1 MHTPGNDPHLQHP
14 RPQITRLSTLLAAFT
29 VSDMTPFLQRYSQSN
44 CQIGRDWFSPLATG
58 WFLVEIMKLDRA
70 RPGILRHATE
80 APPLWRNAVAVALSS
95 GVLGA
100 PESFLLRAN
109 GDVGPESTDVQIAN
123 AFMMMMKPVDILE
136 AAYSE
141 VPPSLPGILK
151 RIGSSLLNTCEA
163 YGRLYAL
170 MTSHHPEQ
178 QARRRVLERI
188 NAKLDDE
195 LIQVVEILDIGILSP
210 KTAMAVRTATAAH
223 SVNLRVPI
231 IKQLVSS
238 ANEESLRQSIE
249 DAPNFRASNWVRSWL
264 GKSDRMPPLGIPLD
278 NDPGV
283 RIMPSTARAMA
294 REWNNCLAGHSHSM
308 ATGATA
314 YFAIPDLHVIVVLTR
329 TDGGW
334 LLTGMHGRANM
345 PVSAETA
352 QQVRQKLS
360 SQGVICLMPIG
371 PPPELEAIAGV
382 FHSVDDLDFD
392 FHGMGG

>member
-1 MHTPGNDPHLQHP
+1 
-14 RPQITRLSTLLAAFT
+14 
-29 VSDMTPFLQRYSQSN
+29 MTPFLERYAL
-44 CQIGRDWFSPLATG
+44 GRMQPGIDWFHPLSG
-58 WFLVEIMKLDRA
+58 WFLVELMRLEDV
-70 RPGILRHATE
+70 RPGILACATR
-80 APPLWRNAVAVALSS
+80 APPLWRNAVAAALSA
-95 GVLGA
+95 GVRHD
-100 PESFLLRAN
+100 ESFLLRCN
-109 GDVGPESTDVQIAN
+109 GDVGPESTDIQIAD
-123 AFMMMMKPVDILE
+123 AFMTSKPMGILE

-151 RIGSSLLNTCEA
+151 RIGSSLLNTSEA
-163 YGRLYAL
+163 YGRLYA
-170 MTSHHPEQ
+170 MMMSEHPEQ

-278 NDPGV
+278 NDPSV
-283 RIMPSTARAMA
+283 RIMPASARATG

-334 LLTGMHGRANM
+334 LLTGMHGRGNM

-352 QQVRQKLS
+352 QRVKERLS
-360 SQGVICLMPIG
+360 SQGVICLLPNG
-371 PPPELEAIAGV
+371 PPPELKAIAGA
-382 FHSVDDLDFD
+382 FHSVDDLEFGLE
-392 FHGMGG
+392 GMHFEG